1 MSKTQLQTNNAKLE
15 SLIAELQGKA
25 AGGGGNVETCSV
37 EINHWGMM
45 NEAFGE
51 TIINGQKLPYV
62 YFRDPSDN
70 IYITEASIVKGSYMI
85 LVLGE
90 TVDMECAN
98 CVATYLG
105 TGMAWTEYYAVRID
119 GDAYIFM

>member
-1 MSKTQLQTNNAKLE
+1 
-15 SLIAELQGKA
+15 
-25 AGGGGNVETCSV
+25 
-37 EINHWGMM
+37 M

-51 TIINGQKLPYV
+51 TVVNGQKLPYV

-90 TVDMECAN
+90 VTDMECTN
-98 CVATYLG
+98 CEVTYLG
-105 TGMAWTEYYAVRID
+105 TGVTPAMYYIVRID